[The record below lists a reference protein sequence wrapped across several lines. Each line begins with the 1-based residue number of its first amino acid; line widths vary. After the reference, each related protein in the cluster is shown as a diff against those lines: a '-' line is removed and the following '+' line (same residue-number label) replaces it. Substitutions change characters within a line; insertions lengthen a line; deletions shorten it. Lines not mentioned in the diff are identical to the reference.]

1 MDIIEEILNLKT
13 SEKIQFI
20 FIIFAFVFMVFS
32 FLGWIL
38 ELFFRRFVSQKK
50 WVNPGF
56 LRGPYLPIYGIGVLT
71 LTIYIF
77 LLLFLKDYFPNKILF
92 DIVVVI
98 GIGILM
104 TLIEL
109 IAGLIFIKGMN
120 IRLWDY
126 SNRKLNYKGIIC
138 LEFSIIW
145 TVLGGVFYFL
155 LFTPIVNMVVTFL
168 SLDWFKIAIFLM
180 GRFYGIFILDFV
192 YSLNIGN
199 KIKKFAK
206 DNQIVLKFEKLK
218 IHIQEKVGSKNF
230 RFLSPFKSSI
240 PLIDHL
246 KSFISEQKDKIERK
260 DKNIKDKPNKENK

>member
-77 LLLFLKDYFPNKILF
+77 LLLFIKDYFTNKILF

-109 IAGLIFIKGMN
+109 IAGLIFIRGMN

-126 SNRKLNYKGIIC
+126 SNRKFNFKGIIC
-138 LEFSIIW
+138 LEFSLIW

-180 GRFYGIFILDFV
+180 GMFYGIFILDLV
-192 YSLNIGN
+192 YSLNIAN

-230 RFLSPFKSSI
+230 RFLSPFK
-240 PLIDHL
+240 L
-246 KSFISEQKDKIERK
+246 FSEQKDKIERK